1 MFNMPYSMFF
11 IGFSSGLPFLM
22 TLTVLDVWM
31 KSCNISNTTIGLV
44 TFVNIPFILKFLW
57 APFIDKTFCPLIPRS
72 FGKKKGWAIV
82 SQIII
87 IIGLLIIGYLPPN
100 KYFYCNLFT
109 AFIIAIGTS
118 IQNMALYSFQICN
131 AQKNEYGS
139 TASAVTFGYR
149 IGMLVSNSGSLFLAS
164 KYGWNI
170 SYTFVAIL
178 VAICT
183 IVISKLPEP
192 KEIETKERIKVKKI
206 SNIIYI
212 SRKTNN
218 TLKSIFTEYFFIP
231 IKMFIKNP
239 NWILIISIIALFKA
253 GDVFAHKMSKSLY
266 LELGFS
272 TYDIAVVVGIFG
284 VIATLIGGIAGGK
297 LVQIFGIK
305 KSMILCSIIHAFANL
320 MYLALYI
327 KGYNFTFFYS
337 SVALENFSG
346 GMMMTAFLSFL
357 YKISSKYY
365 PTTQYAILWGIHG
378 LSSNLFRSLS
388 GYCVDTFGWINFYI
402 ISFLISIPSILLIL
416 NLIKNK
422 KITYSKNMETK
433 TIYNDNY

>member
-1 MFNMPYSMFF
+1 MFKVSYSMFF

-57 APFIDKTFCPLIPRS
+57 APFIDKMYCPFMPKQ
-72 FGKKKGWAIV
+72 FGKKKGWTII
-82 SQIII
+82 SQSII
-87 IIGLLIIGYLPPN
+87 IIGLITIGFLPPD
-100 KYFYCNLFT
+100 KYFYYNIFT
-109 AFIIAIGTS
+109 AFIIATGTS

-131 AQKNEYGS
+131 AQNNAYGA
-139 TASAVTFGYR
+139 TASIVTFGYR
-149 IGMLVSNSGSLFLAS
+149 IGMLVSNSGALFLAS
-164 KYGWNI
+164 KYNWTV
-170 SYTFVAIL
+170 SYSFVAIL
-178 VAICT
+178 LLMCT
-183 IVISKLPEP
+183 IIISKLPEP
-192 KEIETKERIKVKKI
+192 KEIETKERIKIKKI

-212 SRKTNN
+212 SKKTN
-218 TLKSIFTEYFFIP
+218 TLQSIFTEYFFIP
-231 IKMFIKNP
+231 IKMFIKNS

-266 LELGFS
+266 LELEFS

-284 VIATLIGGIAGGK
+284 VIATLLGGIVGGR
-297 LVQIFGIK
+297 LVQILGIK
-305 KSMILCSIIHAFANL
+305 KSMVTCSILHAFANL
-320 MYLALYI
+320 MYLVLYL
-327 KGYNFTFFYS
+327 KGHDFIFFYS

-346 GMMMTAFLSFL
+346 GMMMTTFLSFL
-357 YKISSKYY
+357 YKISSKYC

-402 ISFLISIPSILLIL
+402 ISFIISIPSILLIL

-422 KITYSKNMETK
+422 KITFNKNAKQKFTNMRK
-433 TIYNDNY
+433 Y